1 MYSFFFD
8 DMQLP
13 VTPSKLS
20 VKIKGNNK
28 TLTLVNEG
36 DINFLRSPGLTE
48 ISFEMLLPM
57 LEQYSFASEYHQPDY
72 YLGILESY
80 MTEKKPFRFIVS
92 RVSPSGD
99 KLYDTN
105 IKVSLEDYTVSE
117 DATDGFDV
125 TVSIN
130 LKQYIDYATKKVT
143 VTKPNNS
150 SKNSSKSTLKTET
163 PRETSGKPTAK
174 TYTVKSGDCLWT
186 IAKKYYGNG
195 ALYMAIYNANKD
207 KLSNP
212 NLIHPGQVL
221 TIPDIES
228 ANLSAAKSSAT
239 RKSTTHTS
247 KSGVIHGGASGGF

>member
-80 MTEKKPFRFIVS
+80 VTEKKPFRFIVS

-150 SKNSSKSTLKTET
+150 SKSTLKTEK
-163 PRETSGKPTAK
+163 PRETSGKPTSK

-195 ALYMAIYNANKD
+195 AQYRKIYNANRD
-207 KLSNP
+207 KMSNA
-212 NLIHPGQVL
+212 NMIYVGQVV
-221 TIPDIES
+221 
-228 ANLSAAKSSAT
+228 
-239 RKSTTHTS
+239 TS
-247 KSGVIHGGASGGF
+247 P

>member
-80 MTEKKPFRFIVS
+80 VTGKKPFRFIVS

-143 VTKPNNS
+143 VTKPD
-150 SKNSSKSTLKTET
+150 NSSKSTLKTET

-186 IAKKYYGNG
+186 IAKKYYDNG
-195 ALYMAIYNANKD
+195 AQYTKIYNANKD
-207 KLSNP
+207 KISNP
-212 NLIHPGQVL
+212 NLIYVGQVL
-221 TIPDIES
+221 TIP
-228 ANLSAAKSSAT
+228 
-239 RKSTTHTS
+239 
-247 KSGVIHGGASGGF
+247 

>member
-92 RVSPSGD
+92 RVSPSGN

-143 VTKPNNS
+143 VTKPD
-150 SKNSSKSTLKTET
+150 NSSKSTLKTET
-163 PRETSGKPTAK
+163 PRETSGKPAAK

-195 ALYMAIYNANKD
+195 AQYTKIYNANKD
-207 KLSNP
+207 KISNP
-212 NLIHPGQVL
+212 NLIYVGQVL
-221 TIPDIES
+221 TIP
-228 ANLSAAKSSAT
+228 
-239 RKSTTHTS
+239 
-247 KSGVIHGGASGGF
+247 

>member
-143 VTKPNNS
+143 VTKPDNS
-150 SKNSSKSTLKTET
+150 SKPTLKTET

-195 ALYMAIYNANKD
+195 AQYTKIYNANKD
-207 KLSNP
+207 KISNP
-212 NLIHPGQVL
+212 NLIYVGQVL
-221 TIPDIES
+221 TIP
-228 ANLSAAKSSAT
+228 
-239 RKSTTHTS
+239 
-247 KSGVIHGGASGGF
+247 

>member
-143 VTKPNNS
+143 VTKPD
-150 SKNSSKSTLKTET
+150 NSSKSTLKTET

-247 KSGVIHGGASGGF
+247 NSGVKHGGASGGF

>member
-80 MTEKKPFRFIVS
+80 VTEKKPFRFIVS

-143 VTKPNNS
+143 VTKPD
-150 SKNSSKSTLKTET
+150 NSSKSTLKTET

-247 KSGVIHGGASGGF
+247 NSGVKHGGASGGF

>member
-80 MTEKKPFRFIVS
+80 VTEKKPFRFIVS

-150 SKNSSKSTLKTET
+150 SKSTLKKSTLKTEK

-195 ALYMAIYNANKD
+195 AQYTKIYNANKD
-207 KLSNP
+207 KISNP
-212 NLIHPGQVL
+212 NMIYVGQVL
-221 TIPDIES
+221 TIP
-228 ANLSAAKSSAT
+228 
-239 RKSTTHTS
+239 
-247 KSGVIHGGASGGF
+247 

>member
-8 DMQLP
+8 DMHLP

-72 YLGILESY
+72 YLGILENY
-80 MTEKKPFRFIVS
+80 VAEKKPFRFIVS

-143 VTKPNNS
+143 VTKPD
-150 SKNSSKSTLKTET
+150 NSSKSTLKTEK

-195 ALYMAIYNANKD
+195 AQYMKIYNANKD
-207 KLSNP
+207 KMSNP
-212 NLIHPGQVL
+212 NMIYVGQVL
-221 TIPDIES
+221 TIP
-228 ANLSAAKSSAT
+228 
-239 RKSTTHTS
+239 
-247 KSGVIHGGASGGF
+247 

>member
-150 SKNSSKSTLKTET
+150 SKSTLKKSTLKTEK

-195 ALYMAIYNANKD
+195 AQYTKIYNANKD
-207 KLSNP
+207 KISNP
-212 NLIHPGQVL
+212 NLIYVGQVL
-221 TIPDIES
+221 TIP
-228 ANLSAAKSSAT
+228 
-239 RKSTTHTS
+239 
-247 KSGVIHGGASGGF
+247 

>member
-36 DINFLRSPGLTE
+36 DINFLRSPGLAE

-150 SKNSSKSTLKTET
+150 SKSTLKTEK

-195 ALYMAIYNANKD
+195 AQYMKIYNANKD
-207 KLSNP
+207 KMSNP
-212 NLIHPGQVL
+212 NMIYVGQVL
-221 TIPDIES
+221 TIP
-228 ANLSAAKSSAT
+228 
-239 RKSTTHTS
+239 
-247 KSGVIHGGASGGF
+247 